1 MEDSLQQDAQ
11 YPNNKVKGCILPWIH
26 LHGDIRGKYALCC
39 HTDSYEK
46 HIRTG
51 SHEQSPLEV
60 WNGPAMKDAR
70 KKFLSGDYPEEC
82 AVCYDKEAANST
94 SHRMIVNREF
104 STFSDRQIRTLADGG
119 LEAPP
124 VYLDFRFGNT
134 CNFRCRMCGSDASTS
149 WFKERH
155 LGFGTKKDKPSLD
168 FWTDNDKFWDDFK
181 KIIPNLDTVYF
192 AGGEPFVQDGHYKLI
207 ELLLA
212 EGKTDI
218 TLQYN
223 SNLSYNK
230 FKDYDIKKI
239 WSRFKKV
246 QLWPSVDGFGE
257 RAEYGRKG
265 LDFKTFTKNLTHFQ
279 KYVTSVSVVSNIYS
293 ITSIPQMI
301 KYFKYVN
308 VPFYITNLTWPN
320 ILATNVLPKHIKQD
334 ILKQYKELL
343 ETQKLNKSEITNIKS
358 ILNFMVATD
367 NSHLQAEFKTYT
379 NNLDISRS
387 ESFVSTFPEY
397 AQWYN
402 SI

>member
-1 MEDSLQQDAQ
+1 
-11 YPNNKVKGCILPWIH
+11 
-26 LHGDIRGKYALCC
+26 LCC

-104 STFSDRQIRTLADGG
+104 STFSDRQSRTLADGG

-279 KYVTSVSVVSNIYS
+279 KYITSVSVVSNIYS

-320 ILATNVLPKHIKQD
+320 ILATNVLQKHIKQD

-343 ETQKLNKSEITNIKS
+343 ETQKLNNSEITNIKS